1 MAATRTIEIRTEI
14 PGPRSRALAEREA
27 RAVAGPLLV
36 HLPIFAERAENA
48 TITDVDGNVFVDFA
62 GGVGVVNAG
71 HAHPAVV
78 EAVTEQAA
86 RFLHTD
92 YTVVPYEPY
101 RRARRAPLRARADRG
116 RDPRGVLQR
125 GHRGGRERGQAGAPA
140 HGSPGR
146 DRVRGRLPRT
156 HAALA

>member
-71 HAHPAVV
+71 HAHPAIV
-78 EAVTEQAA
+78 EAVAEQAA

-92 YTVVPYEPY
+92 YTVVPYDTYVELAERLCALAPIG
-101 RRARRAPLRARADRG
+101 ARPARPSSTRAPRRSRT
-116 RDPRGVLQR
+116 QSSS
-125 GHRGGRERGQAGAPA
+125 PA
-140 HGSPGR
+140 CT
-146 DRVRGRLPRT
+146 RV
-156 HAALA
+156 ALA